1 MPSLVHAKLHLWR
14 IGVTAA
20 LMLPVFSSALAAC
33 GLALDERL
41 KTFCLL
47 NNMQEKKPL
56 PPQALMLA
64 NSLKK
69 QGYLTSVNVSGK
81 TKGSPIRFSIKGISR
96 YSQNI
101 NGGNPA
107 QNLELGGLS
116 FVGDPA
122 FYAKEGLLIGAALNV
137 GGRRIYG
144 EGRYLNYNLNTSYTY
159 SAKHS
164 LGVATS
170 SVSAC
175 SINHIADWWYLDLCG
190 NASSTRK
197 EITTQSSENLSL
209 ALVKSFSGVSSTYHK
224 IRIEGIRRFSSNYV
238 QNKLLFGLDTIHPK
252 NVTSGVTVA
261 IGESVNNQ
269 LATRV
274 AISGHLGLSLNKKR
288 LSVKAS
294 YNDSDGGKL
303 LGFDRSDEA
312 FNLSVSYPLT
322 DYVSANLGYH
332 KTNSSIDYYDTKY
345 PTFGLQ
351 LKSLSF

>member
-1 MPSLVHAKLHLWR
+1 MQSKALAIILLLISCAPSSLWAGCSFGSGLERLENYCLVHEVKDKRINRSVALFFDQRLQSQGYNSNLSLVNTSPA
-14 IGVTAA
+14 
-20 LMLPVFSSALAAC
+20 
-33 GLALDERL
+33 
-41 KTFCLL
+41 KTF
-47 NNMQEKKPL
+47 
-56 PPQALMLA
+56 
-64 NSLKK
+64 
-69 QGYLTSVNVSGK
+69 NVSI
-81 TKGSPIRFSIKGISR
+81 SPTFYYSR
-96 YSQNI
+96 NI

-107 QNLELGGLS
+107 QNLELGRLS

-122 FYAKEGLLIGAALNV
+122 FYAKEGLLIGAALKV

-144 EGRYLNYNLNTSYTY
+144 EGRYLNYNLNTSYAY

-164 LGVATS
+164 LAVATS

-190 NASSTRK
+190 NAGSTRK
-197 EITTQSSENLSL
+197 EITTQGSENLNL
-209 ALVKSFSGVSSTYHK
+209 ALVKAFSGGSSTYHK
-224 IRIEGIRRFSSNYV
+224 IRIEGIRQFSSNYV
-238 QNKLLFGLDTIHPK
+238 QDKFLFGLDTIHPK

>member
-1 MPSLVHAKLHLWR
+1 VPSLVHVKLRLRR
-14 IGVTAA
+14 ISIISV
-20 LMLPVFSSALAAC
+20 LMLPVFPSALAAC
-33 GLALDERL
+33 GLTLDESL

-47 NNMQEKKPL
+47 DNLQEKKLL
-56 PPQALMLA
+56 PPQTLMLA
-64 NSLKK
+64 RNLKK
-69 QGYLTSVNVSGK
+69 QGYLNGFNVFGK
-81 TKGSPIRFSIKGISR
+81 TKGSPIIFSIKGISR

-107 QNLELGGLS
+107 QNLELGRLS

-122 FYAKEGLLIGAALNV
+122 SYAKEGLLVGAALNV
-137 GGRRIYG
+137 SGRLIYG
-144 EGRYLNYNLNTSYTY
+144 EGRYLNYNLNTSYAY
-159 SAKHS
+159 STKHT

-175 SINHIADWWYLDLCG
+175 SVNHIADWWYLDVCG
-190 NASSTRK
+190 GGSRTRK
-197 EITTQSSENLSL
+197 QITDQSSESLSIIL
-209 ALVKSFSGVSSTYHK
+209 AKVLSGGTSKYHKVRIGGNRHFASTY
-224 IRIEGIRRFSSNYV
+224 V
-238 QNKLLFGLDTIHPK
+238 QDQFLFGVDTIHSES
-252 NVTSGVTVA
+252 VTSGMTA
-261 IGESVNNQ
+261 TIGESVDNK
-269 LATRV
+269 LAIK
-274 AISGHLGLSLNKKR
+274 ASISAHLGLILNKKT

-294 YNDSDGGKL
+294 YNGSDGGKL
-303 LGFDRSDEA
+303 LGFDRSDGA